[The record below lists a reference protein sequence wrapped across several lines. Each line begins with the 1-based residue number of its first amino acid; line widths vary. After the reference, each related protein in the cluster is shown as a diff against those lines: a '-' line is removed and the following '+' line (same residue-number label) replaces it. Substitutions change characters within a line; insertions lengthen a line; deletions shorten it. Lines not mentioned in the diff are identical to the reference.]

1 MAHPVNH
8 LLGQGRKMNYVL
20 SHADATYDMRMAD
33 PTNTAR
39 HPANQYLLLDSA
51 DRLAISKSA
60 ISSVPFGKPNGV
72 DLQPWNDFSM
82 QRPQSLMEAFA
93 KRIAV
98 AEIRMPWFVPNV
110 NSYNNGFSITT
121 LSSAT
126 AGTAYP
132 SASATLSPNTAAGVK
147 ISLSMGLSVPSNAFT
162 VGQELLISSTT
173 LSPAVSGTA
182 FVLSWNSVTGILTFQ
197 SPIIPVGTWV
207 GAKTDIWNVADEGT
221 ETTSFVTVPVG
232 FYTPTALV
240 ASVQAQLTAYKT
252 AGTFADAFTFSYD
265 AATYRYSLKMD
276 TNTSGVNYAILGY
289 SNNNSDLSYLS
300 DYQNWLSQANF
311 FNLVGWPFSFSGLEL
326 FRTAS
331 GTGNPLVGAP
341 SETIYTEFVDIVSS
355 KAHEFTNIRDGNSGN
370 TSTVAICRL
379 YINDNV
385 NVNESPWIG
394 QTPIVIHRQFKNPK
408 YIRFNAESVIS
419 WLDIQVLD
427 SFGRKVPLPPP
438 TTLPTNPASTIQET
452 YPDFCITLLASED

>member
-51 DRLAISKSA
+51 DRLPISKSA
-60 ISSVPFGKPNGV
+60 ISSTPFATPNKV
-72 DLQPWNDFSM
+72 DLQPWNDFQM

-98 AEIRMPWFVPNV
+98 SEIRMPWFVPNV
-110 NSYNNGFSITT
+110 NSFNNGFSITT
-121 LSSAT
+121 LNST
-126 AGTAYP
+126 AGTNYP
-132 SASATLSPNTAAGVK
+132 SASATLIPNTTPGNA
-147 ISLSMGLSVPSNAFT
+147 ISLNMGTGLASNTFIL
-162 VGQELLISSTT
+162 GQEIQISSTT
-173 LSPAVSGTA
+173 LSPTVVGTA
-182 FVLSWNSVTGILTFQ
+182 FVTFWSSTTGILQFA

-207 GAKTDIWNVADEGT
+207 GSKTDIWNVKLLGGGA
-221 ETTSFVTVPVG
+221 TTSFITIPVG
-232 FYTPTALV
+232 FYTPTSLV
-240 ASVQAQLTAYKT
+240 STVQAQLDAYKL
-252 AGTFADAFTFSYD
+252 AGAFADAFTFSYD
-265 AATYRYSLKMD
+265 PVTYRYSLKMD
-276 TNTSGVNYAILGY
+276 TNASGENYAILGY
-289 SNNNSDLSYLS
+289 SKNNSDLSYLS

-311 FNLVGWPFSFSGLEL
+311 FNLVGWPFAFSGLEL
-326 FRTAS
+326 FRTKF
-331 GTGNPLVGAP
+331 GTSNPLTGAP
-341 SETIYTEFVDIVSS
+341 SETIYTEFVDITSS
-355 KAHEFTNIRDGNSGN
+355 KAHEFTNLRDGNSGN

-394 QTPIVIHRQFKNPK
+394 QAPIVLHRQFKNPK

-427 SFGRKVPLPPP
+427 SFGRKVPLPPA

>member
-8 LLGQGRKMNYVL
+8 LLGQGRRMNYVL
-20 SHADATYDMRMAD
+20 SHADSTYDMRMAD

-60 ISSVPFGKPNGV
+60 ISSTPFATPNGV

-98 AEIRMPWFVPNV
+98 SEIRMPWFVPNV

-121 LSSAT
+121 LNTSAT
-126 AGTAYP
+126 TGNNSASAALTSNLTSGTFTLSLSTSLSPTAYP
-132 SASATLSPNTAAGVK
+132 
-147 ISLSMGLSVPSNAFT
+147 
-162 VGQELLISSTT
+162 VGSEVLISSTT
-173 LSPAVSGTA
+173 LSPSVSGTA
-182 FVLSWNSVTGILTFQ
+182 FVVAWNSTTGIITLAN
-197 SPIIPVGTWV
+197 PIIPVGTWV
-207 GAKTDIWNVADEGT
+207 GSKTDVWNVLLQSA
-221 ETTSFVTVPVG
+221 TTSFITVPVG
-232 FYTPTALV
+232 FYTPTALA
-240 ASVQAQLTAYKT
+240 ASVQTQLTALKT
-252 AGTFADAFTFSYD
+252 ANVFADAFTFSYD
-265 AATYRYSLKMD
+265 AATYRYSLVMT
-276 TNTSGVNYAILGY
+276 TNTSGTNYAILGY
-289 SNNNSDLSYLS
+289 SNTQQSLSYLS

-326 FRTAS
+326 FRTAF
-331 GTGNPLVGAP
+331 GTGNPLTGAP
-341 SETIYTEFVDIVSS
+341 SETIYTEFVDITSS
-355 KAHEFTNIRDGNSGN
+355 KAHEFTNLRDGNSGN

-394 QTPIVIHRQFKNPK
+394 QSPIVIHRQFKNPK

-419 WLDIQVLD
+419 WLDIQVRD
-427 SFGRKVPLPPP
+427 SFGNLVPLPPP
-438 TTLPTNPASTIQET
+438 TALPTNPSSTIQET
-452 YPDFCITLLASED
+452 YPDFCLTLLASED

>member
-8 LLGQGRKMNYVL
+8 LLGQGRRMNYVL

-51 DRLAISKSA
+51 DRLPISKSA
-60 ISSVPFGKPNGV
+60 ISSTPYATPNKV

-98 AEIRMPWFVPNV
+98 SEIRMPWFVPNV

-121 LSSAT
+121 LGSAT

-132 SASATLSPNTAAGVK
+132 SASATLTSNTAAGFT
-147 ISLSMGLSVPSNAFT
+147 ISLNMGLAVPSNAFV
-162 VGQELLISSTT
+162 VGQEILISSTT

-182 FVLSWNSVTGILTFQ
+182 FVLSWNSATGILTFV

-207 GAKTDIWNVADEGT
+207 GTKTDIWNVADAGT
-221 ETTSFVTVPVG
+221 ETTSFVTVPIG

-240 ASVQAQLTAYKT
+240 VSVQAQLTAYKV

-265 AATYRYSLKMD
+265 AATYRYSLVMA
-276 TNTSGVNYAILGY
+276 TNASGKNYAILGY
-289 SNNNSDLSYLS
+289 SNSQTNLSYLS

-326 FRTAS
+326 FRTAFGPS
-331 GTGNPLVGAP
+331 NPLTGAP
-341 SETIYTEFVDIVSS
+341 SETIYTEFVDITSS
-355 KAHEFTNIRDGNSGN
+355 KAHEFTNLRDGNSGN

-385 NVNESPWIG
+385 NINGNPWIG
-394 QTPIVIHRQFKNPK
+394 QAPIVLHRQFKNPK

-419 WLDIQVLD
+419 WLDIQVRD
-427 SFGRKVPLPPP
+427 PFGNLVPPLPP
-438 TTLPTNPASTIQET
+438 TAVSINPAFTIQET
-452 YPDFCITLLASED
+452 YPNSSQTLLVSAD

>member
-1 MAHPVNH
+1 
-8 LLGQGRKMNYVL
+8 MNYVL

-60 ISSVPFGKPNGV
+60 ISSAPFATPNGV
-72 DLQPWNDFSM
+72 DLQPWNDFQM

-93 KRIAV
+93 KRICV
-98 AEIRMPWFVPNV
+98 SEIRMPWFVPNV

-121 LSSAT
+121 LSAT
-126 AGTAYP
+126 TGTAYP
-132 SASATLSPNTAAGVK
+132 SASATLTPNTTPGVV
-147 ISLSMGLSVPSNAFT
+147 ISLSMGTGLPSNAFKL
-162 VGQELLISSTT
+162 GQEIQISSTT
-173 LSPAVSGTA
+173 LSPAVVGTA
-182 FVLSWNSVTGILTFQ
+182 FVTFWNPTTGLLQFA

-207 GAKTDIWNVADEGT
+207 GARTDIWSIKLLGGGA
-221 ETTSFVTVPVG
+221 TTSFITVPVG

-240 ASVQAQLTAYKT
+240 TSVQAQLTAYKT

-265 AATYRYSLKMD
+265 AATYCYSLVMV
-276 TNTSGVNYAILGY
+276 TNTSGENYAVLGY
-289 SNNNSDLSYLS
+289 SNNNSDYTYLS

-311 FNLVGWPFSFSGLEL
+311 FNLVGWPFAFNGLEL
-326 FRTAS
+326 FRTS
-331 GTGNPLVGAP
+331 FGTGNPLVGAP

-355 KAHEFTNIRDGNSGN
+355 KAHEFTNLRDGNSGN

-394 QTPIVIHRQFKNPK
+394 QSPIVIHRQFKNPK
-408 YIRFNAESVIS
+408 YIRFSAESVIS

-427 SFGRKVPLPPP
+427 SFGRKVPLPPA
-438 TTLPTNPASTIQET
+438 TSLPTNPASSIQET